1 VISHPAIGVFLQIK
15 WNRIRYFYFTDIL
28 FQLILAV
35 SWLYFTNFTIS
46 RSQNDDEWQNFIP
59 LVFSAYI
66 FLREIL
72 DLAIFGLKS
81 YFLSV
86 ENWLSLSLASMGMLI
101 FCAKSGLVETLPKEK
116 QILILASGNILAFL
130 VVMLHCNRH
139 PLLSVYTT
147 RYVNIFLKTDKMF
160 FFI

>member
-1 VISHPAIGVFLQIK
+1 MISHPAIGVFLQIK

-28 FQLILAV
+28 FQLILAI

-46 RSQNDDEWQNFIP
+46 NSGNDTQWQNIIP
-59 LVFSAYI
+59 LVFSTYI
-66 FLREIL
+66 FLRELL
-72 DLAIFGLKS
+72 DMAIFGLKS

-101 FCAKSGLVETLPKEK
+101 FCAKTGLVLEETFPSEK

-147 RYVNIFLKTDKMF
+147 R
-160 FFI
+160 

>member
-1 VISHPAIGVFLQIK
+1 
-15 WNRIRYFYFTDIL
+15 L
-28 FQLILAV
+28 FQLILAI

-46 RSQNDDEWQNFIP
+46 NSGNDAQWQNIIP
-59 LVFSAYI
+59 LVFSTYI
-66 FLREIL
+66 FLRELL
-72 DLAIFGLKS
+72 DMAIFGLKS

-86 ENWLSLSLASMGMLI
+86 ENWLSLSLASMGMLT
-101 FCAKSGLVETLPKEK
+101 FCAKTGLVLEETFPSEK

-147 RYVNIFLKTDKMF
+147 R
-160 FFI
+160 